1 MGNVESNSAVSY
13 ERGFEI
19 ERNILFGGYR
29 SKRTYENVQSMN
41 PMMLRYTKNRI
52 PDVFTGGYPL
62 TETFLEIFAGIISF
76 DDLMPPVIVMQRFNT
91 WYVIRGNR
99 RLFLAKIL
107 QKHAR
112 GVSGLYDYMYSDY
125 NLNVVVRPYDDR
137 EFRRQYHNSDRPD
150 TDETV
155 EVIGQPNLERK
166 LMSFLVEEKR
176 KRGAEV
182 INLLTNKYLI
192 TSVLL
197 TLYFMSILFSSS
209 NRTPHHF
216 KRY

>member
-29 SKRTYENVQSMN
+29 SKRTDENVQSMN
-41 PMMLRYTKNRI
+41 PMRLRYTKNRV

-62 TETFLEIFAGIISF
+62 TETFLEICAGILSF
-76 DDLMPPVIVMQRFNT
+76 DDLMPPVIVMRRFNT

-107 QKHAR
+107 HA
-112 GVSGLYDYMYSDY
+112 GGPYDYSDY
-125 NLNVVVRPYDDR
+125 YLNVVVRPYDDR
-137 EFRRQYHNSDRPD
+137 EFRRQYHNSNRPD

-166 LMSFLVEEKR
+166 LMSFLAERNR

-182 INLLTNKYLI
+182 INIITNKYFI
-192 TSVLL
+192 SASVTVLL
-197 TLYFMSILFSSS
+197 FSYLHLSLS
-209 NRTPHHF
+209 R
-216 KRY
+216 